1 MYKPNAREATLIL
14 LRAIEERGERRGS
27 ELTRARLSQVTLKRL
42 WNRENLSNSWLA
54 EVDDW
59 LLSADWTL
67 LRAGTTFGLREE
79 ERGRELA
86 EGRVEAHTRCS

>member
-67 LRAGTTFGLREE
+67 LRAGTTLG
-79 ERGRELA
+79 
-86 EGRVEAHTRCS
+86 HS